1 MRAACVPAA
10 DLPGAGG
17 VASCLAGRG
26 AGEVG
31 PAARPAACESPVA
44 KKARGPSPLTPG
56 VWAFSALLREAGG
69 VSTGVP
75 KGLTFFPEGR
85 AFCVR
90 PAARSWQEGLV
101 RRRSAPAAAGRSGRQ
116 EASGR
121 CGLGGVRPVFLP
133 EACAGSSLL
142 PGLGAR
148 RATAARRLALSGS
161 DRPRGGMRP
170 GRPVAGPRGGRW
182 PVAGATSR
190 VGPDFGNARGL
201 GRRGGVR

>member
-17 VASCLAGRG
+17 VASCLAGRR
-26 AGEVG
+26 ERG
-31 PAARPAACESPVA
+31 PAGRPAACAGPVA
-44 KKARGPSPLTPG
+44 REAGGPSSLAAG
-56 VWAFSALLREAGG
+56 AWAFSALLREAGG

-75 KGLTFFPEGR
+75 KGLTFLPEGR

-90 PAARSWQEGLV
+90 PAARSWQVGLV

-116 EASGR
+116 DASGR

-142 PGLGAR
+142 PEPGAR
-148 RATAARRLALSGS
+148 GATAARRLALSGS

-190 VGPDFGNARGL
+190 VGRDFGDARGL